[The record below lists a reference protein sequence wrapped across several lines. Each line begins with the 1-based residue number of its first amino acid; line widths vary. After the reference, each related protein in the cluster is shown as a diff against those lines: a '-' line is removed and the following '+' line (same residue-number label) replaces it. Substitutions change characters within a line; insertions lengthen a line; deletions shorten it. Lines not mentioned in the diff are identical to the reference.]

1 MLLAASLF
9 FAAAQ
14 VAAPAIPQLNAM
26 QQGALTCSAVLA
38 LDAAQGRSAAAEA
51 ARGREFFVR
60 TLARIM
66 DETGANREAVTALV
80 EAEARRLNA
89 EPGALATL
97 MPVCR
102 TMLETSG
109 IR

>member
-1 MLLAASLF
+1 MFFTSLILAAQL
-9 FAAAQ
+9 AT
-14 VAAPAIPQLNAM
+14 PALPQLNAM
-26 QQGALTCSAVLA
+26 QQGALTCSAALA
-38 LDAAQGRSAAAEA
+38 LDAARGSSDAQEA

-66 DETGANREAVTALV
+66 DETGADRDAVTALV
-80 EAEARRLNA
+80 EAEARRLTG
-89 EPGALATL
+89 EPDALTAI